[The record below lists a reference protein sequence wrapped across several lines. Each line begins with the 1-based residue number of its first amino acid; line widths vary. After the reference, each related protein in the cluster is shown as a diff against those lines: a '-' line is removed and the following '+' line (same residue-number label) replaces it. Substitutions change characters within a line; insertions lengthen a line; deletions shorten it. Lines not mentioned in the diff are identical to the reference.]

1 MSTGFRTDT
10 GFKSDQAR
18 SDTWIPGSAGAG
30 TYNYGDPITNE
41 DRLFAM
47 TRDPIGFRVVV
58 IPALD
63 ALDEWFNLVPT
74 ESKEPD
80 EAFDQKL
87 QKALSE
93 LNAKSELSKLLIFT
107 NCFGWAVLLKSYVET
122 KQGVDQPLEN
132 PSDIIKLT
140 VYSPIQVSSTIIDK
154 TPLNTDGTL
163 NKNYGKPLFYF
174 LNLGGVT
181 RIKVH
186 YSRITLITNLQ
197 LGAESESWMGS
208 SDLDAIMDDLVTL
221 RNEAWAMGETLYRF
235 VAPFFDLTAVGASK
249 AQLTAL
255 NADRNFDNM
264 MLKKH
269 YLHADDTVLKTIGFE
284 GRGIQNPQNFYQ
296 PPLERIS
303 TKTNI
308 PQGLLRGVQSGAV
321 TGSETDIKNYFK
333 GCVSNK
339 QRLIEPTI
347 RALIDEVALIKSI
360 QLGDYKFDWPSP
372 FQLSKL
378 EKANIDEIKARTIS
392 VKKDWLTKD
401 ELRKLDDPK
410 LKPLPAGQ
418 GGTELIQKTPQFP
431 QSNPQKEQIFNP
443 T

>member
-1 MSTGFRTDT
+1 MTTGFRTDT
-10 GFKSDQAR
+10 GFKADQAR
-18 SDTWIPGSAGAG
+18 GSDVWVPGTSSAG
-30 TYNYGDPITNE
+30 TYNYGDPITND

-47 TRDPIGFRVVV
+47 SRDPIGFRVVV

-63 ALDEWFNLVPT
+63 SLDEWFNLVPT
-74 ESKEPD
+74 TGKEP
-80 EAFDQKL
+80 EESFDQKL
-87 QKALSE
+87 QQALSE

-107 NCFGWAVLLKSYVET
+107 NCFGWSILLKSYVENQ
-122 KQGVDQPLEN
+122 QGVEKPLELN

-140 VYSPIQVSSTIIDK
+140 AYSPMQVSSTIIDK
-154 TPLNTDGTL
+154 EPLDKGKL
-163 NKNYGKPLFYF
+163 NKNYGKPLYYYI
-174 LNLGGVT
+174 NLGGVK
-181 RIKVH
+181 RIQVH
-186 YSRITLITNLQ
+186 YSRVTLITNLQ
-197 LGAESESWMGS
+197 LGSESESWQGS

-235 VAPFFDLTAVGASK
+235 VAPFFDLTSVGASQ
-249 AQLTAL
+249 AQLNAM

-269 YLHADDTVLKTIGFE
+269 FLHAETQTLKTIGFE

-347 RALIDEVALIKSI
+347 RALIDEIALIKSI
-360 QLGDYKFDWPSP
+360 QLGDYKFNWPSP
-372 FQLSKL
+372 FQLSEL
-378 EKANIDEIKARTIS
+378 EKANIEEIRARTIS
-392 VKKDWLTKD
+392 IKKDWLMRD
-401 ELRKLDDPK
+401 ELRQLDDPK
-410 LKPLPAGQ
+410 LKALPAGQ
-418 GGTELIQKTPQFP
+418 GGSEIVQKTPLQNP
-431 QSNPQKEQIFNP
+431 SQGQPSNS
-443 T
+443 

>member
-1 MSTGFRTDT
+1 MNPTFKTDAV
-10 GFKSDQAR
+10 FKADQVRGSDV
-18 SDTWIPGSAGAG
+18 WVPGTTSAG

-47 TRDPIGFRVVV
+47 SRDPIGFRVVV

-74 ESKEPD
+74 ESKEPN

-107 NCFGWAVLLKSYVET
+107 DCFGWAVLLKSYVET
-122 KQGVDQPLEN
+122 QQGVDKPLEPN

-140 VYSPIQVSSTIIDK
+140 AYSPMQVSSTIIDK
-154 TPLNTDGTL
+154 TPLNPDGNL
-163 NKNYGKPLFYF
+163 NKNYGKPLYYY
-174 LNLGGVT
+174 LNLGGVS

-255 NADRNFDNM
+255 DADRNFDNM

-269 YLHADDTVLKTIGFE
+269 YLHADDTILKTIGFE

-321 TGSETDIKNYFK
+321 TGSETDN
-333 GCVSNK
+333 
-339 QRLIEPTI
+339 
-347 RALIDEVALIKSI
+347 
-360 QLGDYKFDWPSP
+360 
-372 FQLSKL
+372 
-378 EKANIDEIKARTIS
+378 
-392 VKKDWLTKD
+392 
-401 ELRKLDDPK
+401 
-410 LKPLPAGQ
+410 
-418 GGTELIQKTPQFP
+418 
-431 QSNPQKEQIFNP
+431 
-443 T
+443 

>member
-1 MSTGFRTDT
+1 VTTGFRTDT
-10 GFKSDQAR
+10 GFKADQAR
-18 SDTWIPGSAGAG
+18 GSDVWVPGTSAAG
-30 TYNYGDPITNE
+30 TYNYGDPISNE

-47 TRDPIGFRVVV
+47 TRDPIGFRVIV

-74 ESKEPD
+74 TDKKSKQT
-80 EAFDQKL
+80 FDQAL
-87 QKALSE
+87 QKALSD
-93 LNAKSELSKLLIFT
+93 LNAKAELSKLLIFA
-107 NCFGWAVLLKSYVET
+107 NCFGWGVLLKSYVET
-122 KQGVDQPLEN
+122 QQGVDQPLEAN
-132 PSDIIKLT
+132 PSDIIKIT
-140 VYSPIQVSSTIIDK
+140 AYSPMQVSSWILDK
-154 TPLNTDGTL
+154 TPLKEDGLL
-163 NKNYGKPLFYF
+163 NKNYGKPLYYF

-186 YSRITLITNLQ
+186 YSRIALFTNLQ
-197 LGAESESWMGS
+197 LGAESESWQGS

-235 VAPFFDLTAVGASK
+235 VAPFFDLTAVGATQ
-249 AQLTAL
+249 AQVNAI
-255 NADRNFDNM
+255 NADRHFDNM

-269 YLHADDTVLKTIGFE
+269 FIHSETQTLKTMGFE

-308 PQGLLRGVQSGAV
+308 PQGLLRGVQTGAV

-347 RALIDEVALIKSI
+347 RALIDEIALIKGI
-360 QLGDYKFDWPSP
+360 KLGDYKFDWPSP
-372 FQLSKL
+372 FQLSEL
-378 EKANIDEIKARTIS
+378 EKANIEEIRARTIS
-392 VKKDWLTKD
+392 TKKDWLMRD
-401 ELRKLDDPK
+401 ELRKLDDPN
-410 LKPLPAGQ
+410 LGALPAGQ
-418 GGTELIQKTPQFP
+418 GGQEIIQKPSPFQGQTPVP
-431 QSNPQKEQIFNP
+431 QSKS
-443 T
+443 